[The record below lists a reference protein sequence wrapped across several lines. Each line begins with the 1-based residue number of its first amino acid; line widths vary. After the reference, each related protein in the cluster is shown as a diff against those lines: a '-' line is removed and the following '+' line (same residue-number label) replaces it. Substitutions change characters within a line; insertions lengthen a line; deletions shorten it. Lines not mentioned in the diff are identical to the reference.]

1 MFSNLIILIKVYF
14 FVTHAIFSDL
24 LKPLSSDVARKSDS
38 EFLWRW
44 ARACYGFGKE
54 QKEKSEEKRMMH
66 EGLACATE
74 SLKLKEECSDA
85 HIWCVPIAACLS
97 LLHS

>member
-1 MFSNLIILIKVYF
+1 
-14 FVTHAIFSDL
+14 
-24 LKPLSSDVARKSDS
+24 
-38 EFLWRW
+38 
-44 ARACYGFGKE
+44 
-54 QKEKSEEKRMMH
+54 MMH